1 MKKKVYG
8 LLLLMFFAAVV
19 KAQKEFVQRILLDKP
34 VSAGTLKVF
43 PLLDDPNSYY
53 YLPNKVGFVENVSS
67 GNADKTANVGDGGGY
82 VHLLIGLSVSQ
93 DEIKAAEQELKN
105 INPKGKIV
113 GTVVYRGGTMA
124 LITKSVITNA
134 NNTNGENQRRVLGI
148 GPAPVLEGDKIAVS
162 FLLDKNDAT
171 LLWESLKTPT
181 PDISFNLNM
190 TLAGY
195 QSPVEFKI
203 EMDWDKVYNHDIFNA
218 GIANAGSSG

>member
-1 MKKKVYG
+1 MKYKCYAVM
-8 LLLLMFFAAVV
+8 LLFIAIFTATNLS
-19 KAQKEFVQRILLDKP
+19 AQKEFVQRILLDKP
-34 VSAGTLKVF
+34 VTAGTLKVF
-43 PLLDDPNSYY
+43 PLVENPNSYY
-53 YLPNKVGFVENVSS
+53 YLPNKVRLGVDDNGRPQFSFIRFVENVSS
-67 GNADKTANVGDGGGY
+67 GAADKTTNVGDGGGY

-162 FLLDKNDAT
+162 LLLIKMMQHSCGNR
-171 LLWESLKTPT
+171 
-181 PDISFNLNM
+181 
-190 TLAGY
+190 
-195 QSPVEFKI
+195 
-203 EMDWDKVYNHDIFNA
+203 
-218 GIANAGSSG
+218 